1 MKERLLAGLFGLLLS
16 NAGAAA
22 DFLVE
27 VRVLVQRGC
36 ILVTQAREQM
46 GRITHLVNNA
56 GGAGPNDPLTLSV
69 ERFEEISQ
77 MKPEVFEKNFRKFK
91 LLFNPDDLEE

>member
-22 DFLVE
+22 EFLVE

-36 ILVTQAREQM
+36 MLVTQARDAA
-46 GRITHLVNNA
+46 R
-56 GGAGPNDPLTLSV
+56 
-69 ERFEEISQ
+69 R
-77 MKPEVFEKNFRKFK
+77 
-91 LLFNPDDLEE
+91 LLGESTWVLRRGWMARRHRWPGCC

>member
-36 ILVTQAREQM
+36 MGCLTPIRIHSGLWDYART
-46 GRITHLVNNA
+46 RSVA
-56 GGAGPNDPLTLSV
+56 PLCA
-69 ERFEEISQ
+69 
-77 MKPEVFEKNFRKFK
+77 FRSY
-91 LLFNPDDLEE
+91 DA

>member
-36 ILVTQAREQM
+36 MLVTQARDAGAQAA
-46 GRITHLVNNA
+46 GRIDLGAAPRLDGPSAPLA
-56 GGAGPNDPLTLSV
+56 GVLLS
-69 ERFEEISQ
+69 
-77 MKPEVFEKNFRKFK
+77 
-91 LLFNPDDLEE
+91 